1 MALNFKDIKETVRI
15 KGNKLSIKILAAT
28 GKEGDYF
35 VTVSPSLLVSGYGST
50 EEDAKQS
57 FEENLRLFCEDF
69 MKLNQPQRESELIK
83 LGFSKV
89 KFHNK
94 DYSKAYVDEDG
105 VLQGFEPG
113 TLRAAMLEETF

>member
-15 KGNKLSIKILAAT
+15 KGNKLSIKILSAT
-28 GKEGDYF
+28 GKEGDYY
-35 VTVSPSLLVSGYGST
+35 VTVSPALLVSGYGST
-50 EEDAKQS
+50 EEEAKQS

-69 MKLNQPQRESELIK
+69 MKLNQLQKESELMK
-83 LGFSKV
+83 LGFAKV

-94 DYSKAYVDEDG
+94 DYSRAYVDENG